1 MSWTGNNDDM
11 AVHGIGHSAF
21 EAPDPVLLV
30 AVDAGGSS
38 TRAVVVDSTGR
49 CLGLGTAGSGNPVSS
64 GPESVALALG
74 TAVRQA
80 IASAGVLPASI
91 AGAAVA
97 MAGSRSV
104 RLAAG
109 PEHPGITAGLSA
121 AGVDAPF
128 VVESDLLAMFCAG
141 SSDLD
146 GHALVAGTGS
156 AAIRVRDGEVEAVSD
171 GTGWLLGDEGSG
183 FWIGHHVVRA
193 VVADLDGRGPSTGLT
208 PLVLARLGIDDG
220 QQSRR
225 SSLNRLTEIVYDMR
239 PVQLARFAPDAF
251 TVGDATAIAIVE
263 GASRALARTLG
274 TVLDDGIDGPLVLG
288 GSVLLHQARVA
299 VAVETSFRSQGGAG
313 RVVRVADGVAGAAV
327 LALRHRDID
336 VDPAVFARIDAS
348 LAALRKP

>member
-1 MSWTGNNDDM
+1 M
-11 AVHGIGHSAF
+11 
-21 EAPDPVLLV
+21 LLV

-49 CLGLGTAGSGNPVSS
+49 CLGLGTAGSGNPVSA

-74 TAVRQA
+74 AAVRQA
-80 IASAGVLPASI
+80 TQSAGVLPASI

-104 RLAAG
+104 RLATG

-156 AAIRVRDGEVEAVSD
+156 AAIRVRAGEVDAVSD
-171 GTGWLLGDEGSG
+171 GSGWLLGDEGSG

-193 VVADLDGRGPSTGLT
+193 AVADLDGRGPSTGLT
-208 PLVLARLGIDDG
+208 PLVLARLGIDAHE
-220 QQSRR
+220 SPR
-225 SSLNRLTEIVYDMR
+225 SSLSRLTEIVYGMR

-251 TVGDATAIAIVE
+251 AVGDDAAAVAIVE
-263 GASRALARTLG
+263 GASQALARTLG
-274 TVLDDGIDGPLVLG
+274 TVLDNGIGGPLVLG
-288 GSVLLHQARVA
+288 GSVVLHQPTIAL
-299 VAVETSFRSQGGAG
+299 AVEAFFSREGGAG
-313 RVVRVADGVAGAAV
+313 PVIRVADGVAGAAT
-327 LALRHRDID
+327 LALRHRGVV

>member
-1 MSWTGNNDDM
+1 M
-11 AVHGIGHSAF
+11 
-21 EAPDPVLLV
+21 
-30 AVDAGGSS
+30 
-38 TRAVVVDSTGR
+38 VDSTGR
-49 CLGLGTAGSGNPVSS
+49 CLGLGTAGSGNPVSA

-74 TAVRQA
+74 AAVRQA

-91 AGAAVA
+91 DGAAVA
-97 MAGSRSV
+97 MAGSGSV

-128 VVESDLLAMFCAG
+128 TVESDLLAMFCAG
-141 SSDLD
+141 SSDLA

-156 AAIRVRDGEVEAVSD
+156 AAIRVRDGDVEAVAD
-171 GTGWLLGDEGSG
+171 GSGWLLGDDGSG

-193 VVADLDGRGPSTGLT
+193 AVADLDDRGPSTGLT
-208 PLVLARLGIDDG
+208 PLVLAQLGIDDTHESKG
-220 QQSRR
+220 
-225 SSLNRLTEIVYDMR
+225 SSLSRLTKIVYGMR
-239 PVQLARFAPDAF
+239 PVELSRFAPLAF
-251 TVGDATAIAIVE
+251 TVGDDAAAAAIVE
-263 GASRALARTLG
+263 GASQALARTLA

-299 VAVETSFRSQGGAG
+299 DAVETSFRRQGGAG
-313 RVVRVADGVAGAAV
+313 PVVRVADGVAGAAA
-327 LALRHRDID
+327 LALRNRGVT